1 MGQPRISDTDYYVL
15 IWGCACSS
23 PPTTQTHQPTRHA
36 LHPRNDARHTP
47 PRPYCP
53 RFCIPAGCWQGQAT
67 QNSQLAGS
75 SHSWRARRPDTTR
88 QPSQRSVRRLKTPT
102 TQPTRHASA
111 QGPYRL
117 CGDPQLAVDPSLDRP
132 APDLGHRSA
141 AEIWHP
147 AETGEERLRA
157 PIRARC
163 RGPRWKRLYLRHG
176 HGQRRLVQSE
186 KRYLGA
192 GGCAPAQLPESA
204 RIRPVRRAA
213 KTAKCKPSAPESPP
227 MEPRTTGSS
236 SLITRTTTM
245 RSRPSAACGY
255 MPI

>member
-1 MGQPRISDTDYYVL
+1 MGQPSQ
-15 IWGCACSS
+15 
-23 PPTTQTHQPTRHA
+23 PPA
-36 LHPRNDARHTP
+36 
-47 PRPYCP
+47 
-53 RFCIPAGCWQGQAT
+53 
-67 QNSQLAGS
+67 S

-88 QPSQRSVRRLKTPT
+88 RPSQRSVRRLKTPT

-141 AEIWHP
+141 AEIWHFTK
-147 AETGEERLRA
+147 TGEDSPRTHTGSLERPTLGTTIPTPWTRSKAVSTKGETVPGSRWLRTSSA
-157 PIRARC
+157 AGECPDQARSV
-163 RGPRWKRLYLRHG
+163 G
-176 HGQRRLVQSE
+176 S
-186 KRYLGA
+186 
-192 GGCAPAQLPESA
+192 
-204 RIRPVRRAA
+204 

-236 SLITRTTTM
+236 SLTTRTTTM
-245 RSRPSAACGY
+245 RSRPSATCGY